1 MRIQLI
7 RPLPRTQP
15 GGPPVYLT
23 RRPAARLSVLATVF
37 LLIASVTTNARD
49 IIHKGDIVVVPL
61 SGEVSP
67 SLLMFLRRE
76 VKAAESSGASAI
88 ILEMNTYGGRLDS
101 AEEMTSVLNH
111 ATIPTYT
118 FINSNAGSAG
128 ALIALATQHIY
139 MAPVSAIGAAAPVLS
154 TGEDLPLTEREK
166 TVSYWS
172 ALIRSSA
179 IKNGHNPDIGEAFI
193 SKEKEI
199 KIGDRMIH
207 PKGTLLTLN
216 AQEATEKI
224 NGKPLLADGIADS
237 IADLAQ
243 KAALKGNVVSLNPS
257 GFEQLA
263 LWITALAPLLLLG
276 GIIGAYLEFKI
287 PGATLPGIIAA
298 ICFALFFLGHYLA
311 GLAGWEVVTLFV
323 VGFALVII
331 EILFFAHST
340 IVFGVVGVLLM
351 LASLLWAMIDR
362 YPGETFFP
370 TGRTLALPLLN
381 LFIAIAAAA
390 IVIVILARYLPR
402 TSFYRRFAL
411 MTSNPPGPSLAGAPR
426 EFTTAL
432 ALSPGMEG
440 ISVSILRPSGK
451 ARFADHVVDVITEGE
466 FIASE
471 TPVKII
477 QTDGMRVVVKSVTA

>member
-1 MRIQLI
+1 
-7 RPLPRTQP
+7 
-15 GGPPVYLT
+15 
-23 RRPAARLSVLATVF
+23 LSVLATVF

-76 VKAAESSGASAI
+76 VKAAESSGAGAI

-199 KIGDRMIH
+199 KIGDRVIH

-402 TSFYRRFAL
+402 TSLYRRFAL

-426 EFTTAL
+426 EFATAL

-477 QTDGMRVVVKSVTA
+477 QTDGMRVVVKSITA